1 MLKPPLIFFT
11 LKEVHIIQLIST
23 IMPSTPEYELNVPR
37 GYNKGEQGEINK
49 HNNHYVLY
57 QLRKSIG
64 VFARDGIMRVF
75 MDQAMQVLDHP
86 ECDKSKIPLHFVER
100 TEHLSDEELS
110 TVSREYNEF
119 LNAWSTLE
127 AVFGDLED
135 NRLHPAFWDNL
146 RFLFSGKATESD
158 SDEEHGV
165 VGEDWGNNN

>member
-1 MLKPPLIFFT
+1 MFRPPVNF
-11 LKEVHIIQLIST
+11 T
-23 IMPSTPEYELNVPR
+23 IMPSTPEYELHASR
-37 GYNKGEQGEINK
+37 GYNSGEQGEINK

-57 QLRKSIG
+57 ALRKSIG

-100 TEHLSDEELS
+100 SEHLSDEELS
-110 TVSREYNEF
+110 TVRREYTEF

-146 RFLFSGKATESD
+146 MFIWSGKSRGTERIN
-158 SDEEHGV
+158 ERHGI
-165 VGEDWGNNN
+165 VGEDWGINI